1 VLQRGREPV
10 CGGGAP
16 WSVNGNDKCLQKT
29 VDNNTQTGESG
40 RDYPPGVDWNEHAER
55 EEGRYA
61 DGLSRLPEDGD
72 ARQKQLVRV
81 AMAAGG
87 AGLARLMQGRRA
99 ESAGWFARSA
109 ERYRESF
116 EDAPSGSWGRLIG
129 AVKSRIL
136 AGEWGGATEDARWA
150 LEQEP
155 AASGSPIGVYA
166 AALALLTVAE
176 DEQAAGTAAGLS
188 GDEFPGAVRDAVATL
203 AAHDREG
210 YAEAVKRVLESFE
223 TRDEYLEDIPVADT
237 VIVLEALAARR
248 GFAAGLESPLLPR
261 S

>member
-1 VLQRGREPV
+1 
-10 CGGGAP
+10 
-16 WSVNGNDKCLQKT
+16 
-29 VDNNTQTGESG
+29 
-40 RDYPPGVDWNEHAER
+40 VDWDEHAER
-55 EEGRYA
+55 EERRYA
-61 DGLSRLPEDGD
+61 DGLSRLPQDRD

-87 AGLARLMQGRRA
+87 AGLARLMQGRKA

-109 ERYRESF
+109 KRYRESW
-116 EDAPSGSWGRLIG
+116 EGAPPGSWGRLIG

-136 AGEWGGATEDARWA
+136 AGDWGGATEDARWA
-150 LEQEP
+150 LGQDP
-155 AASGSPIGVYA
+155 AADSPIGVYA
-166 AALALLTVAE
+166 AALALLTLAE
-176 DEQAAGTAAGLS
+176 DEQAAGTAEGLS
-188 GDEFPGAVRDAVATL
+188 GDEFPEAVADAVSTL

-210 YAEAVKRVLESFE
+210 YADAVRRVLESFE

-261 S
+261 A